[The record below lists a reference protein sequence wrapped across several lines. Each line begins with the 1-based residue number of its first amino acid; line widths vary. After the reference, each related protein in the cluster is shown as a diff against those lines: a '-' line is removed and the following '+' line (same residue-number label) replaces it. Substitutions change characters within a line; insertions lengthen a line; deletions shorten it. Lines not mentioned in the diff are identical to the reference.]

1 MNFVIKI
8 EDNKGVS
15 LIELLLAV
23 TLFAFLILAATS
35 IFKMVVDG
43 QRNAI
48 SAQNVQENMRY
59 SMEKISK
66 EIRMAQ
72 ISNTDCLSAAVKK
85 VFNVVTDVNFNDK
98 LYFKNQYGACV
109 VYYLDNN
116 KRLKV
121 TVANGLNVIADD
133 FVTPDKIQVSNL
145 RFFAVDD
152 AIGAFH
158 STQPYVTMAMD
169 INAAG
174 LAINQQT
181 MKIQITV
188 SSRYY
193 E

>member
-1 MNFVIKI
+1 MTG
-8 EDNKGVS
+8 DNLKNEKGVS
-15 LIELLLAV
+15 LIELLVAV
-23 TLFAFLILAATS
+23 TLFAFLILAAAG

-48 SAQNVQENMRY
+48 SAQNIQENMRY
-59 SMEKISK
+59 ALEKMSK

-72 ISNTDCLSAAVKK
+72 ISNTECLSTAVKK
-85 VFNVVTDVNFNDK
+85 VFNITTDINDNNK

-109 VYYLDNN
+109 TYYLENN
-116 KRLKV
+116 RLKV
-121 TVANGLNVIADD
+121 ISGINSD

-145 RFFAVDD
+145 RFYAVDD
-152 AIGAFH
+152 LIGAFH

-169 INAAG
+169 IKAAG
-174 LAINQQT
+174 LALHEQK